1 MTGLTRWI
9 RRGVERSPPFI
20 RFAVGWQTVQR
31 GGGDNEAMSV
41 PPRPHNFHRYVA
53 IGDSF
58 TEGMSDEHPDRAGVY
73 VGWADRLADRLARDA
88 AATGEEFGY
97 ANLAVRGRLLA
108 DIAGPQVDAARE
120 LAPDLVSIVG
130 GGNDLLRGRVDVDA
144 LADLLEQ
151 AVARLSS
158 AGARVV
164 LTTPVDPVA
173 APLLGRARGRYA
185 TYAAHTWSIARRH
198 DAVVVDL
205 WGVRALRD
213 ARLWAPDRIHMTT
226 EGHRR
231 VAASAYTALGFSADE
246 DWTAPLPPAPQI
258 PRTHRVVAHARWA
271 RHHLAPWVGRRVRG
285 ASAGDSITAKRP
297 AVLPLD

>member
-1 MTGLTRWI
+1 MSL
-9 RRGVERSPPFI
+9 PP
-20 RFAVGWQTVQR
+20 AQ
-31 GGGDNEAMSV
+31 
-41 PPRPHNFHRYVA
+41 PHAFRRYVA
-53 IGDSF
+53 VGDSF
-58 TEGMSDEHPDRAGVY
+58 TEGMSDEHPTRAGVY

-88 AATGEEFGY
+88 AAAGEQFGY

-108 DIAGPQVDAARE
+108 DIAGPQVDAALE

-151 AVARLSS
+151 AVARL
-158 AGARVV
+158 AATGARVIMA
-164 LTTPVDPVA
+164 TPVDPVA

-198 DAVVVDL
+198 DAVMVDL

-231 VAASAYTALGFSADE
+231 VAASAYTALGFPADE
-246 DWTAPLPPAPQI
+246 DWTTPLPTAPQL
-258 PRTHRVVAHARWA
+258 PRAHRVVAHARWA

-285 ASAGDSITAKRP
+285 ASSGDAVTAKRP
-297 AVLPLD
+297 AVLPVD

>member
-1 MTGLTRWI
+1 MRQSSPAHRVVKAGGEGRSG
-9 RRGVERSPPFI
+9 RGEDN
-20 RFAVGWQTVQR
+20 
-31 GGGDNEAMSV
+31 GGMPV
-41 PPRPHNFHRYVA
+41 PPQPHRFRRYVA
-53 IGDSF
+53 VGDSF

-88 AATGEEFGY
+88 AAAQEEFGY
-97 ANLAVRGRLLA
+97 ANLAVRGRRLA
-108 DIAGPQVDAARE
+108 DIAGSQVDAALE
-120 LAPDLVSIVG
+120 LVPDLVSIVG
-130 GGNDLLRGRVDVDA
+130 GGNDLLRGRVDVDE

-151 AVARLSS
+151 AVTRLTAS
-158 AGARVV
+158 GARVV
-164 LTTPVDPVA
+164 MATPVDPVA

-231 VAASAYTALGFSADE
+231 VAASAYTALGFPAEE
-246 DWTAPLPPAPQI
+246 DWTTPLPPAPRI
-258 PRTHRVVAHARWA
+258 PRAHRVVAHARWA

-285 ASAGDSITAKRP
+285 ASSGDSVTAKRP

>member
-1 MTGLTRWI
+1 VTLGWRPDE
-9 RRGVERSPPFI
+9 RGVE
-20 RFAVGWQTVQR
+20 
-31 GGGDNEAMSV
+31 DNEGMSV
-41 PPRPHNFHRYVA
+41 PLRPHPFRRYVA
-53 IGDSF
+53 VGDSF
-58 TEGMSDEHPDRAGVY
+58 TEGMSDEHPARAGVY

-88 AATGEEFGY
+88 AAAGEQFGY

-108 DIAGPQVDAARE
+108 DIAGPQVDAALE

-151 AVARLSS
+151 AVARL
-158 AGARVV
+158 AATGARVIMA
-164 LTTPVDPVA
+164 TPVDPVA

-198 DAVVVDL
+198 DAVMVDL

-231 VAASAYTALGFSADE
+231 VAASAYTALGFPADE
-246 DWTAPLPPAPQI
+246 DWTTPLPTAPQL
-258 PRTHRVVAHARWA
+258 PRAHRVVAHARWA
-271 RHHLAPWVGRRVRG
+271 RHHLAPWVGRRVWG
-285 ASAGDSITAKRP
+285 ASSGDAVTAKRP
-297 AVLPLD
+297 AVLPVD